1 VVKTDGSFLDAITT
15 CQEWDDPGTGYRL
28 RLQEELANFEEI
40 HGTYLDEYFASE
52 SGQGYAICRL
62 ALTESMG
69 WIEGLITFIDTYY
82 RELTKAKF
90 GSPKAWHV
98 TTRLAKRVLDE
109 VGTTRQSAQG
119 GFEAGN
125 AVKICQNI
133 VWAVLKA
140 HDVMAEYKRLSFKN
154 HPSVATELV
163 KFLAINTSFESIE
176 KLVTQTKALEAEVS
190 ELKKQ
195 VSAAVKSS
203 ASSSN
208 KADEA
213 ESKAMASSSGSLSWR
228 QSRRDGRSRGLRNLK
243 ADLGL
248 HHAILL
254 LLDFHF
260 HRKIQCV
267 LSKIW
272 FPVWS
277 PFAHSDPRLLPNQP
291 APQESHS

>member
-1 VVKTDGSFLDAITT
+1 L
-15 CQEWDDPGTGYRL
+15 E
-28 RLQEELANFEEI
+28 
-40 HGTYLDEYFASE
+40 EYFAYE
-52 SGQGYAICRL
+52 VGQGYAISRL

-69 WIEGLITFIDTYY
+69 WIEGFITFMDTYY

-90 GSPKAWHV
+90 GSAKAWHV

-176 KLVTQTKALEAEVS
+176 KLVAQTKVLETEVS

-195 VSAAVKSS
+195 VTASVKSS
-203 ASSSN
+203 ASSAN

-213 ESKAMASSSGSLSWR
+213 RK
-228 QSRRDGRSRGLRNLK
+228 QSDALVKRVAKLEAK
-243 ADLGL
+243 
-248 HHAILL
+248 
-254 LLDFHF
+254 
-260 HRKIQCV
+260 
-267 LSKIW
+267 
-272 FPVWS
+272 
-277 PFAHSDPRLLPNQP
+277 
-291 APQESHS
+291 